1 MVSLRIALRY
11 LFSKKS
17 SNAVNVI
24 SIISI
29 AGVAVASMAI
39 VCVLSVFNGFSDLAY
54 SRLSIVDPQI
64 KIVPRSGK
72 IIQSADSLAETLIS
86 MAEVRHAAATIEDQA
101 LAMFRNRQ
109 MPIQLKGVPSD
120 YDSVTGIARTIID
133 GMYIQ
138 NDGIYNYATLS
149 VGTAMKLVARPEF
162 DDVLA
167 IYAPRRRGN
176 INPANPMAAFRSDSL
191 LVGGV
196 YMVEENDH
204 DASTVIVPMDVARH
218 LLDYTTE
225 ASAIEVALQDGVDE
239 RTAAAAISAALGQDY
254 NVLTRLQQ
262 EEQSFK
268 MIEIEKWITFLMLA
282 FILVIASFNVISTLS
297 MLIIEKSD
305 NMVTLKAL
313 GAPQGMIRR
322 IFVWEGWLISLVGG
336 VSGVIMGVAL
346 CLAQQWGG
354 VIKLSGDPSQ
364 LSITEYPVRVAPADL
379 CVVLLLVVLTGLVIS
394 AVTSR
399 INSAN
404 LRVR

>member
-1 MVSLRIALRY
+1 M
-11 LFSKKS
+11 
-17 SNAVNVI
+17 
-24 SIISI
+24 
-29 AGVAVASMAI
+29 
-39 VCVLSVFNGFSDLAY
+39 
-54 SRLSIVDPQI
+54 
-64 KIVPRSGK
+64 
-72 IIQSADSLAETLIS
+72 
-86 MAEVRHAAATIEDQA
+86 
-101 LAMFRNRQ
+101 
-109 MPIQLKGVPSD
+109 
-120 YDSVTGIARTIID
+120 
-133 GMYIQ
+133 
-138 NDGIYNYATLS
+138 
-149 VGTAMKLVARPEF
+149 
-162 DDVLA
+162 
-167 IYAPRRRGN
+167 
-176 INPANPMAAFRSDSL
+176 
-191 LVGGV
+191 
-196 YMVEENDH
+196 
-204 DASTVIVPMDVARH
+204 
-218 LLDYTTE
+218 
-225 ASAIEVALQDGVDE
+225 ALQDGVDE

-354 VIKLSGDPSQ
+354 FIKLSGDPSQ

>member
-54 SRLSIVDPQI
+54 SRLSIIDPQI
-64 KIVPRSGK
+64 KVVPRSGK

-86 MAEVRHAAATIEDQA
+86 MAEVRHATATIEDQA

-109 MPIQLKGVPSD
+109 MPIQLKGVPAH
-120 YDSVTGIARTIID
+120 YDSITGIARTIID

-138 NDGIYNYATLS
+138 NDGINNYATLS
-149 VGTAMKLVARPEF
+149 VGTAIKLVARPEF

-239 RTAAAAISAALGQDY
+239 RTAVASISAALGPGY

-322 IFVWEGWLISLVGG
+322 IFIWEGWLISLVGG
-336 VSGVIMGVAL
+336 VSGVILGVVL

-354 VIKLSGDPSQ
+354 FIKLSGDPSQ